1 MKKLT
6 TLLVFALVSVMS
18 LAVAQEDTVVDV
30 VSGQDNL
37 SLLTFAVTEM
47 DLVET
52 LSGEGP
58 FTVFAPTNDAFVG
71 AFDSVSFINQVIT
84 EEGLTNVLT
93 YHVVP
98 QRLLAADIVD
108 AAGDDG
114 MVMVETVQGDMI
126 QVMVNEDGSVVL
138 NGDTNVTQTDLE
150 AGNGVVHIIDA
161 VLAPGA
167 GDFVPA
173 EDASDGGSSD
183 GGSDSSDGSSDGN
196 SQ

>member
-6 TLLVFALVSVMS
+6 TLLVFVLVSAMS
-18 LAVAQEDTVVDV
+18 LAVAQEDQADTVVDV
-30 VSGQDNL
+30 VSNQDNL
-37 SLLTFAVTEM
+37 SLLTFAVTEL

-58 FTVFAPTNDAFVG
+58 FTIFAPTNDAFVG

-84 EEGLTNVLT
+84 EEGLASVLT

-98 QRLLAADIVD
+98 QLLTASDIADAADE
-108 AAGDDG
+108 DG

-138 NGDTNVTQTDLE
+138 NGDTNVTQTDFE

-167 GDFVPA
+167 GPFAPGA
-173 EDASDGGSSD
+173 EGDTESDTEGDSESD
-183 GGSDSSDGSSDGN
+183 TEGDSE
-196 SQ
+196 

>member
-6 TLLVFALVSVMS
+6 ILLTFVLVSVMS
-18 LAVAQEDTVVDV
+18 LAVAQEDQADTVVDV

-58 FTVFAPTNDAFVG
+58 FTIFAPINDAFVG

-84 EEGLTNVLT
+84 EEGLTDVLT

-98 QRLLAADIVD
+98 QRLLAADVVE

-126 QVMVNEDGSVVL
+126 QVMVTEDGAVVL

-167 GDFVPA
+167 GDFAPGA
-173 EDASDGGSSD
+173 EDGE
-183 GGSDSSDGSSDGN
+183 GN
-196 SQ
+196 GEGE